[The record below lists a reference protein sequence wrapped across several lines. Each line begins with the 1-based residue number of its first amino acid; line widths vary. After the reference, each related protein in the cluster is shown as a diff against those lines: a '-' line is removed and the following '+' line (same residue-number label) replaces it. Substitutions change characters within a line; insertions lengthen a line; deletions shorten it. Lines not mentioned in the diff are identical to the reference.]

1 MFIVIFNINIMQS
14 LRFTTT
20 IDEVRRGGNPVVSEV
35 ESADD
40 YVQVAEL
47 LVEHNLVLLLDL
59 LPLGEIV

>member
-1 MFIVIFNINIMQS
+1 MQS

-35 ESADD
+35 EFADD

-47 LVEHNLVLLLDL
+47 LVERNLVLLLDL
-59 LPLGEIV
+59 LRLGEIV

>member
-1 MFIVIFNINIMQS
+1 MQS

-47 LVEHNLVLLLDL
+47 LAEHNLVLLLDL

>member
-47 LVEHNLVLLLDL
+47 LAEHNLVLLLDL